1 MMLNPDPA
9 KYQFIGRA
17 TALAIAAIILR
28 DPNRGP
34 RGRMDRTALECSRS
48 AQRDGNR

>member
-28 DPNRGP
+28 DPTLIV
-34 RGRMDRTALECSRS
+34 DEWTSWTALEGSRS